1 MRKLW
6 TLHHPLVVGVIVV
19 AVLGVSS
26 AVVLVGSHRGGPQPG
41 TPTGGRPL
49 SGTTRSRSGT
59 TQNTRT
65 RTTPAPTQ
73 LLAPTSIR
81 QVPQTAIQRQIDAEL
96 AQAETPAAIAAA
108 QRSTVAAPK
117 VSSDYP
123 SVAAVDRGDPGTYA
137 VAFTTELLD
146 TNFAV
151 QSRDALLAWAEHE
164 EAPNTLPGVPA
175 SVASKALVLSLADPD
190 LPGGSPSP
198 VPSAQQWVADA
209 TSGVSQGVADV
220 QAEVAPGWTQIISEG
235 WQPRDP
241 LMTIETVT
249 GTMTV
254 TTNGVAAAPESFSLS
269 VTLGSAANVRAGYGA
284 VAVADWTLD

>member
-1 MRKLW
+1 
-6 TLHHPLVVGVIVV
+6 
-19 AVLGVSS
+19 
-26 AVVLVGSHRGGPQPG
+26 
-41 TPTGGRPL
+41 
-49 SGTTRSRSGT
+49 
-59 TQNTRT
+59 
-65 RTTPAPTQ
+65 
-73 LLAPTSIR
+73 LAPTSIR

-108 QRSTVAAPK
+108 QRSTVAAPA
-117 VSSDYP
+117 VSTDYP
-123 SVAAVDRGDPGTYA
+123 AVATEDRGDPGTYA

-151 QSRDALLAWAEHE
+151 QSRGALLAWADHE

-190 LPGGSPSP
+190 LPGGPPSP
-198 VPSAQQWVADA
+198 VSSAPQWVADA
-209 TSGVSQGVADV
+209 TSGVSQSVADV
-220 QAEVAPGWTQIISEG
+220 QAEVAPDWTQIISEG

-249 GTMTV
+249 GTVTV

-269 VTLGSAANVRAGYGA
+269 VTLGSAADVRAGYGA